1 MRIVRHIVPIIYVK
15 KFYFLGSVC
24 DIYLKQIL
32 SMNKFE
38 LKTKM
43 GETVIYTYANTLFDA
58 QEKLARIKVLP
69 IKELLEIFII
79 EQVK

>member
-1 MRIVRHIVPIIYVK
+1 M
-15 KFYFLGSVC
+15 GSVC

-58 QEKLARIKVLP
+58 QEKLVRIKVLP
-69 IKELLEIFII
+69 IKELLDIFII